1 MKQLGNDRMNKNL
14 LRDIIVIVLLVFL
27 AWIALKIFF
36 FTLKHVF
43 GLLLLVVIIYLVWKS
58 GIVRKFFPKK

>member
-1 MKQLGNDRMNKNL
+1 MKQLGNNRMNKKL

-36 FTLKHVF
+36 FTLKHIF

>member
-1 MKQLGNDRMNKNL
+1 MKQLGNNRMNKKF

-36 FTLKHVF
+36 FTLKHIF

>member
-1 MKQLGNDRMNKNL
+1 MNKKF

-36 FTLKHVF
+36 FTLKHIF

>member
-1 MKQLGNDRMNKNL
+1 MKQLGNNRMNKKL

>member
-1 MKQLGNDRMNKNL
+1 MKQLGNNRMNKKF